1 LLEIEYG
8 IKIEDRVGRFN
19 LDLGISLDG
28 GNHSNG
34 GFDVEFD
41 ARLGFNHGIFLDRQA
56 FGSRDLR
63 SIGQGNCGST
73 IAHPFDD
80 FGVTSGGARRE

>member
-1 LLEIEYG
+1 LLEIEHG
-8 IKIEDRVGRFN
+8 IKIEGCDGRFN
-19 LDLGISLDG
+19 LDLGIRLNG

-41 ARLGFNHGIFLDRQA
+41 ARLGFNHGIFLDRHA
-56 FGSRDLR
+56 FGSRNLR

-73 IAHPFDD
+73 IAHPFDN
-80 FGVTSGGARRE
+80 FGVTGGGARGE